1 MKKTM
6 LFLMASPRLVTGRN
20 SQLGA
25 YYVVTTVTSH
35 RDPLF
40 GQSQLAR
47 AAAAEI
53 VRCQEE
59 ERVASLAWVIMPD
72 HVHWLLELK
81 QGSLSRCLQ
90 VFKSRLA
97 RAVNMET
104 AKAGSVWQPGFY
116 DHRIGEDEDLL
127 EQARYLVANPIRS
140 GLVSRIEDYPHWWCQ
155 WIRRTEDL

>member
-1 MKKTM
+1 
-6 LFLMASPRLVTGRN
+6 MASPRLITGRN

-25 YYVVTTVTSH
+25 YYVVTAVTSN

-40 GQSQLAR
+40 EQSQLAG

-53 VRCQEE
+53 ARCQEE
-59 ERVASLAWVIMPD
+59 ERVTSLAWVIMPD

-90 VFKSRLA
+90 AFKSRLA

-104 AKAGSVWQPGFY
+104 SQTGSVWQPGFY
-116 DHRIGEDEDLL
+116 DHRIREDEDLL

-140 GLVSRIEDYPHWWCQ
+140 GLVSRIEDYPHWWCRWVQ
-155 WIRRTEDL
+155 RTEDL

>member
-1 MKKTM
+1 
-6 LFLMASPRLVTGRN
+6 MASPRLITGRN

-25 YYVVTTVTSH
+25 HYVVTTVTSN

-40 GQSQLAR
+40 GQSQVAG
-47 AAAAEI
+47 AAATEI
-53 VRCQEE
+53 ARCEEE

-90 VFKSRLA
+90 AFKSRLA
-97 RAVNMET
+97 RAVNAEILGG
-104 AKAGSVWQPGFY
+104 GSIWQPGFY
-116 DHRIGEDEDLL
+116 DHRIREDEDLL

-155 WIRRTEDL
+155 WVQRTEDL